1 MAMEGVIHS
10 HGAIRLTA
18 SAEIAANCL
27 ACYHTVAGQAAVAG
41 VSASN
46 PVANL
51 ITYDLVAS
59 GAVGDFYPL
68 ASGDRVLVK
77 SSASIAIG
85 DLCKGAASGEVAPE
99 ADIDT
104 LTAATIGVAVT
115 AGAGSSGLFW
125 MQVK

>member
-18 SAEIAANCL
+18 SAEIAANLL
-27 ACYHTVAGQAAVAG
+27 ACYHTTEGQAAVAG
-41 VSASN
+41 ISASN

-51 ITYDLVAS
+51 ITYDTVAS
-59 GAVGDFYPL
+59 GAVGDFFPL
-68 ASGDRVLVK
+68 ASGDRILAKAGGV
-77 SSASIAIG
+77 IAAG
-85 DLCKGAASGEVAPE
+85 DLVKGAASGKVVVE

-104 LTAATIGVAVT
+104 LTAGTIGVAIT
-115 AGAGSSGLFW
+115 AASGDNVLFW

>member
-18 SAEIAANCL
+18 SANIAANLL
-27 ACYHTVAGQAAVAG
+27 ACYHTTAGQAAPAG

-51 ITYDLVAS
+51 ITYDAVAS
-59 GAVGDFYPL
+59 GAQGDFYPL
-68 ASGDRVLVK
+68 ASGDRVLVQ
-77 SSASIAIG
+77 SSAAVAIG
-85 DLCKGAASGEVAPE
+85 DLCKGAADGEVAPE

-104 LTAATIGVAVT
+104 ITAATIGVALT
-115 AGAGSSGLFW
+115 ATSDADQLFW
-125 MQVK
+125 MQVR